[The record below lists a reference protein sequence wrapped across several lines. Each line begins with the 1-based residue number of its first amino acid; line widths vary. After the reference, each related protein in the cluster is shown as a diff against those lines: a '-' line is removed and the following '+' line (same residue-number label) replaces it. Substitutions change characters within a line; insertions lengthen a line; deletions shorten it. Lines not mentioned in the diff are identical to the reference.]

1 MLHRHKWC
9 KTCVSIAVGQMIVN
23 ELEKVGFSAK
33 WEGLADKRVAVL
45 DMVWDKQY
53 QDSSIF

>member
-1 MLHRHKWC
+1 MRL
-9 KTCVSIAVGQMIVN
+9 KTCVAIAVGQMIVN

>member
-1 MLHRHKWC
+1 MPQRHKWY
-9 KTCVSIAVGQMIVN
+9 KTCVAIAVGQMIVN